1 MRSGPAQGLSRQDD
15 QREGFLLVMARST
28 LAPMVMVV
36 DVAVVSFLVVF
47 TRECVGIFGE
57 K

>member
-15 QREGFLLVMARST
+15 QREGFLLVVARST

-47 TRECVGIFGE
+47 TRGCVGIFGE